1 MVATKVLLVV
11 VSNAVYTV
19 PHGVNAHLHPNLR
32 AVEWLNIAT
41 SASYVVGAIAGHVLL
56 TRRLGLL
63 GFRAVLATVL
73 RVAIAAVVGAVAA
86 YAVVLG
92 CNHALSDG
100 RAGAVTGL
108 LGGGIVGLAVFV
120 GVAWRMRIAEIRD
133 LARMVRGA

>member
-1 MVATKVLLVV
+1 
-11 VSNAVYTV
+11 
-19 PHGVNAHLHPNLR
+19 
-32 AVEWLNIAT
+32 
-41 SASYVVGAIAGHVLL
+41 
-56 TRRLGLL
+56 
-63 GFRAVLATVL
+63 
-73 RVAIAAVVGAVAA
+73 VAIAAVVGAVAA